1 MPSPSELPELI
12 WESRKSQVL
21 ASSDVHATLLERVR
35 KIIIA
40 VHEQMLSMR
49 PWISTSLRRG
59 RQCVSLTS
67 FRSTIIGGVQAVTGA
82 VTDSSNSH
90 IAYLMR
96 SQEQNTQNQNRV
108 RLEAVSVSTDW
119 GRPGPCVPD
128 KGLSWLTDN
137 LDKASDKARTL
148 DGPNNN
154 LNCRKTRPE

>member
-1 MPSPSELPELI
+1 MRFSLTEAKPLGPIPRFNRRINSSNITQGLWLVLVASSCMPSPSELPELI

-67 FRSTIIGGVQAVTGA
+67 LRSTSMGAVQAVTG
-82 VTDSSNSH
+82 VLTDSSNSH
-90 IAYLMR
+90 MAYLMR

-108 RLEAVSVSTDW
+108 RL
-119 GRPGPCVPD
+119 
-128 KGLSWLTDN
+128 
-137 LDKASDKARTL
+137 
-148 DGPNNN
+148 
-154 LNCRKTRPE
+154 